1 MLAIDWLAV
10 VVIILEVLAV
20 LTVAVFVSANRK
32 PSSAIAWVLAAIFIP
47 VLGIVFFLLVG
58 AGRLPRHRREK
69 QRTVNET
76 ILART
81 EGGLDKVSN
90 RGEWPDWL
98 PSMVTLNRNLGALPM
113 IGGNR
118 ATLIEDYFGSIEAM
132 AADIDCAKSIASK

>member
-47 VLGIVFFLLVG
+47 VRGIVFFLLVG

-98 PSMVTLNRNLGALPM
+98 PSMVTLNRISG
-113 IGGNR
+113 R
-118 ATLIEDYFGSIEAM
+118 
-132 AADIDCAKSIASK
+132 CR

>member
-58 AGRLPRHRREK
+58 AGRLPRHRRE
-69 QRTVNET
+69 NSE
-76 ILART
+76 
-81 EGGLDKVSN
+81 
-90 RGEWPDWL
+90 
-98 PSMVTLNRNLGALPM
+98 PSTKPSSPGP
-113 IGGNR
+113 R
-118 ATLIEDYFGSIEAM
+118 AGWTR
-132 AADIDCAKSIASK
+132 